1 MPKALIANI
10 VFVLLVNLLCFVG
23 WQYADFYFEF
33 KHASFLWLLMLI
45 PISGLLWIWKSGQR
59 QTKLTLPTLH
69 FAGKTPWL
77 SKGTFKT
84 GLVAVQWLALA
95 AIILAFS
102 RPQSKDS
109 FRNVSTEG
117 IDIIIALDVSA
128 SMLAKDFK
136 PNRLESAK
144 SVATDFIAKRGTDRI
159 GLVVYEGEA
168 FTQCPLTSDHRV
180 LKSMLSEVNTGVL
193 EGGTAIG
200 MGLAT
205 AVNRLRE
212 SEAKSKVIILL
223 TDGVNNMGEIDPLT
237 SAELAKEFGI
247 KCYTIGVGS
256 QGKALSPVSIFP
268 NGTYRYDYVDVKI
281 DELTLEKIAFATGGK
296 YYRATSETALR
307 EIYNNIDRL
316 EKTEIKVTEYA
327 QKNEEYLWFAVAG
340 LGLLLLHSLLNA
352 TLFRTIP

>member
-1 MPKALIANI
+1 MRKSQIGNI
-10 VFVLLVNLLCFVG
+10 VFALLILLCCFVL
-23 WQYADFYFEF
+23 WQYIGHQYEF
-33 KHASFLWLLMLI
+33 KHPSFFWLLLSI
-45 PISGLLWIWKSGQR
+45 PLLAIGQIVWSTR
-59 QTKLTLPTLH
+59 RTAKVALSTFRH
-69 FAGKTPWL
+69 FKKPPL
-77 SKGTFKT
+77 FSKGFFRDSLK
-84 GLVAVQWLALA
+84 GLRYLALTFL
-95 AIILAFS
+95 IIALA

-144 SVATDFIAKRGTDRI
+144 TVAHEFISKRINDRI

-168 FTQCPLTSDHRV
+168 FTQCPVTTDQRV
-180 LKSMLSEVNTGVL
+180 LKSMLEEVNTGVL

-212 SEAKSKVIILL
+212 SEAKSRVIILL

-256 QGKALSPVSIFP
+256 KGKALSPVSIFP
-268 NGTYRYDYVDVKI
+268 NGTYRYDYVDVNI
-281 DELTLEKIAFATGGK
+281 DELTLEKIAFTTGGK
-296 YYRATSETALR
+296 YYRATSEDALR
-307 EIYNNIDRL
+307 EIYNNIDQL

-327 QKNEEYLWFAVAG
+327 QKNEEYFWFACIGAA
-340 LGLLLLHSLLNA
+340 LLLIEFLLAN
-352 TLFRTIP
+352 TLFRSIP